1 MGRSSSLVRTVLR
14 DFGGYAKHFLKN
26 KSVELGEIDNGVL
39 LTSDIGSLVYFE
51 EVQPTLLRKPELS
64 SIGDFDLL
72 SFQVPS
78 TLKQS
83 SNWIEIDTETRSKEI
98 SDLPYEFVQFVGGR
112 YGVRITNEIIDS

>member
-1 MGRSSSLVRTVLR
+1 LVRTVLR
-14 DFGGYAKHFLKN
+14 DFGGYTKHFLKN
-26 KSVELGEIDNGVL
+26 KSVELREIDNGVL

-112 YGVRITNEIIDS
+112 YGVRITDEIIDS